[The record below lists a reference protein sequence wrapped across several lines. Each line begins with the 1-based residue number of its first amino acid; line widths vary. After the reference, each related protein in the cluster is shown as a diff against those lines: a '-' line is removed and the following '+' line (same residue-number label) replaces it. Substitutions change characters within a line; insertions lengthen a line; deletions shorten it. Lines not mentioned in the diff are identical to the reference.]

1 MEKGLFHTA
10 KNYLIQLQ
18 SLAIFFG
25 TGLAVTGW
33 HVFWQ
38 RLLRRRVSRESGRRL
53 LGRLFH
59 YYVNRLRRSGQFEI
73 WIDPRLREFR
83 GERGL
88 LLAANHPSLLDV
100 VMVISELPEA
110 ACIIRGNLLQN
121 PSMGGGAIMAQY
133 VTNDSGP
140 GLIRQGREKLSN
152 GEGLL
157 IFPEGTRTL
166 FPAPVNPF
174 KKGCALLASATGAP
188 VQTLLIEQEGLYLG
202 KRAKLLRPFPIPVRF
217 RLHVGERFT
226 LNPGED
232 VRDFSNRLEQYFLQ
246 NLRHTERGICLANPA
261 SASHSLKPAHAS
273 RESDSCHPSA
283 QL

>member
-1 MEKGLFHTA
+1 MDEGLLHTT

-33 HVFWQ
+33 HLFWQ
-38 RLLRRRVSRESGRRL
+38 RLLHRPVSRARGRKL
-53 LGRLFH
+53 LGDLFH

-73 WIDPRLREFR
+73 WIDPRLKGFR
-83 GERGL
+83 GGEKL
-88 LLAANHPSLLDV
+88 ILAANHPSLLDV
-100 VMVISELPEA
+100 VMVVSELPEA

-140 GLIRQGREKLSN
+140 GLIRQGREKLLN
-152 GEGLL
+152 GEQLL
-157 IFPEGTRTL
+157 IFPEGTRTI
-166 FPAPVNPF
+166 FPATVNPF
-174 KKGCALLASATGAP
+174 KKGCALLAAATGATI
-188 VQTLLIEQEGLYLG
+188 QTLLIEQDGHYLG
-202 KRAKLLRPFPIPVRF
+202 KRAKLLRPFAAPVRF
-217 RLHVGERFT
+217 RVHVGECFALR
-226 LNPGED
+226 PGET
-232 VRDFSNRLEQYFLQ
+232 VRDFSDRLEAYFQKNLQ
-246 NLRHTERGICLANPA
+246 HTERGIYLANPA
-261 SASHSLKPAHAS
+261 PALHALDPAHAS